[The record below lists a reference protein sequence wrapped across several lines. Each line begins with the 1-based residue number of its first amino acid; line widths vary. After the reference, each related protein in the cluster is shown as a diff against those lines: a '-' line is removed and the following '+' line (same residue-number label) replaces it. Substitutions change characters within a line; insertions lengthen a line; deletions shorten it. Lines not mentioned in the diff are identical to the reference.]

1 MSRRRKNRR
10 ALAHGR
16 RARASD
22 CHARAP
28 RSKGHCELLPAV
40 PGLDP
45 APGPVD
51 ELTLAADLVRLKLLA
66 RRGWNT

>member
-1 MSRRRKNRR
+1 MSRRRNRR
-10 ALAHGR
+10 ALADGR

-22 CHARAP
+22 CQAKAP
-28 RSKGHCELLPAV
+28 RSKGHSELLPAV
-40 PGLDP
+40 PGLDT

-51 ELTLAADLVRLKLLA
+51 EQTLVADLVRLKLLA